1 MKKILLF
8 FIFSI
13 SFLTFSQNIS
23 PYLESK
29 ISQIKTKE
37 YIPVIIE
44 LNEKIDLN
52 QLKVDFEID
61 KIKIKDRASILAKK
75 LQDKYKKS
83 QEKLLK
89 KITLYPND
97 YKDLHQ
103 FWAVNMIYLKA
114 TPKLI
119 KKLKMIFS
127 LKV

>member
-1 MKKILLF
+1 MKKILL

-23 PYLESK
+23 PYLVSK

-75 LQDKYKKS
+75 LQDKYR
-83 QEKLLK
+83 
-89 KITLYPND
+89 
-97 YKDLHQ
+97 
-103 FWAVNMIYLKA
+103 
-114 TPKLI
+114 
-119 KKLKMIFS
+119 
-127 LKV
+127 